1 MTSSFKLGK
10 MKFVDVREF
19 KGMTLIDIR
28 EYYEDKNTGEMKPG
42 KKGISLQADQ
52 WEVRHLLQSDG
63 KVVPSVTRR
72 IIGQGK
78 KKKKKVQQVTN
89 LRHR

>member
-1 MTSSFKLGK
+1 

-28 EYYEDKNTGEMKPG
+28 EYYEDKNTGELKPG

-52 WEVRHLLQSDG
+52 WEALKENMEAIDEKMESM
-63 KVVPSVTRR
+63 
-72 IIGQGK
+72 QG
-78 KKKKKVQQVTN
+78 
-89 LRHR
+89 